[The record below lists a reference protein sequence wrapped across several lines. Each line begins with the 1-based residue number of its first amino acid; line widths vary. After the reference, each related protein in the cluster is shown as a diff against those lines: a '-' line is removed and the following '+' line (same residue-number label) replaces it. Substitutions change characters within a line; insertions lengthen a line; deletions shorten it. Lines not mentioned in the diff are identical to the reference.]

1 MAAKGFIVR
10 LSTRLDSA
18 PPSSILSGSLGYPI
32 TVGSTLQVQGP
43 SVGIQTPG
51 SSSVPSMVPP
61 RFAALVIFASAMM
74 SITEQKSFERFVRFA
89 PLKFDST
96 PREKAYDSLTKCH
109 NMLFNLGILE
119 AHREQFTGIF
129 LERLCPIAFEIIS
142 RMRVRVFYML
152 DKVVAPRGFLARVSS
167 VVIYLEVEIIQAK
180 AHMLIRSTNGVSGS
194 RPSQTSQVTHSGSS
208 SQGGRADTYG
218 YSLWGLGVWAQG
230 KGFPKRASST
240 IQSGSHATLS
250 KPTPSAGSTS
260 YGARGGTKGGDYG
273 DRSIACGGSQTS
285 VPTRVVKGTTTSGDV
300 HNA

>member
-1 MAAKGFIVR
+1 MAKRKGARKASPQPVHVRDDVIKQFIVR

-51 SSSVPSMVPP
+51 SSSVPSMVPS
-61 RFAALVIFASAMM
+61 RFAALVIFASAIM

-142 RMRVRVFYML
+142 RMIFLQSLSGSVSGQGVRVFYML
-152 DKVVAPRGFLARVSS
+152 DKVVALRGFLA
-167 VVIYLEVEIIQAK
+167 
-180 AHMLIRSTNGVSGS
+180 RSTNGVSGS

-208 SQGGRADTYG
+208 SQGGHADTYG
-218 YSLWGLGVWAQG
+218 YSLWGLGVWAQA

-250 KPTPSAGSTS
+250 KPTPSAKSTS

-273 DRSIACGGSQTS
+273 DQSIACGGSQTS
-285 VPTRVVKGTTTSGDV
+285 
-300 HNA
+300 